1 MSDASEPLALAS
13 EDGAAVRSTTTPVVV
28 GAVGDPVDA
37 LHQHVARL
45 VLAHPG
51 ILRLEPTLLG
61 ALGRGR
67 RTGLDGVA
75 LSVHG
80 RVVDLDVNVATRCTH
95 QARASLIELHAQ
107 VVDLVAQHG
116 FVPGTVEI
124 SVLAI
129 DLAPE
134 PPTPVAAGR
143 SITGEVGP

>member
-1 MSDASEPLALAS
+1 VSEVSEPLPLPVEGPAGRGAS
-13 EDGAAVRSTTTPVVV
+13 APAVV

-37 LHQHVARL
+37 LHEHVGRL

-80 RVVDLDVNVATRCTH
+80 RVVDLDVNVATRNTH

-107 VVDLVAQHG
+107 LVDLVTRHG

-124 SVLAI
+124 SVLAV
-129 DLAPE
+129 D
-134 PPTPVAAGR
+134 
-143 SITGEVGP
+143 VGA